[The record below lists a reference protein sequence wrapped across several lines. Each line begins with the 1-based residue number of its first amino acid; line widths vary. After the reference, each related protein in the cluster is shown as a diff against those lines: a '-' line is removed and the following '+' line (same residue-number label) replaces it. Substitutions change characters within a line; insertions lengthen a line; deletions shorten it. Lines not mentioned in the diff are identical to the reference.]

1 MVTGKRKK
9 EEKFREILCY
19 TELFSVL
26 ISLVLNFVP
35 FTLSL
40 CSILFFYSEIRSA
53 VRQSNNEVVLDL
65 S

>member
-9 EEKFREILCY
+9 KEKFREILCY
-19 TELFSVL
+19 TESFSVL

-40 CSILFFYSEIRSA
+40 CSMLFFYSEIRSA